1 MATWNPSANAGG
13 FLAAIGEQN
22 SNAPR
27 ADDANAAL
35 AYIRD
40 NNDRERSGQNNIGL
54 QALLGLG
61 NVAQIYQANQ
71 SQDRQ
76 KQFQQAY
83 GNAYASGDRTAM
95 RNLAAQFPEQLE
107 AVRNGMQFVDDDQRN
122 TVGNLAAGARLAAA
136 SPESMGA
143 WLQSNAADLQRVG
156 LDPAEVA
163 QTYQQNPQA
172 FGEFADHLG
181 MAAIG
186 PDKYFDVQD
195 KIVGQRQNQQKIDES
210 ARSNRASEAVQW
222 ANHNIA
228 QQNVN
233 LRRMELDDKKY
244 DRQIARE
251 ANGLKLAELQ
261 DKRQKNLDD
270 IEQAKRDKAESYY
283 SSMDTMSRTIDTANK
298 VLKSPGFTGYF
309 GTNLNPL
316 SSRYLPGTDAAD
328 TSALVDTLKSQGFMS
343 GIQQMRGMGALS
355 NAEGQKVVDA
365 IGNLSPSQSEKSAK
379 AAIQTIINTTQMAQ
393 KRMQQKY
400 GKDIPDQ
407 NKAAPTSQQQLSDDD
422 LINKYL
428 GGR

>member
-13 FLAAIGEQN
+13 FLAGIGEQN

-35 AYIRD
+35 PYIRD
-40 NNDRERSGQNNIGL
+40 NNDRERSGQNNLGL

-122 TVGNLAAGARLAAA
+122 TVGNLAAGARLAAS
-136 SPESMGA
+136 SPESMGS
-143 WLQSNAADLQRVG
+143 WLQNNAADLQRVG
-156 LDPAEVA
+156 LDPLEVA

-195 KIVGQRQNQQKIDES
+195 KIVGQRQNQQKIDET

-222 ANHNIA
+222 ANNNIA

-251 ANGLKLAELQ
+251 TNGLKLAELQ

-309 GTNLNPL
+309 GTNFNPL

-400 GKDIPDQ
+400 GKDIPNQ
-407 NKAAPTSQQQLSDDD
+407 EQQPPTSQQQLSDDD

>member
-13 FLAAIGEQN
+13 FLAGIGEQN

-40 NNDRERSGQNNIGL
+40 NNDRERSGQNNLGL

-122 TVGNLAAGARLAAA
+122 TVGNLAAGARLAAS

-143 WLQSNAADLQRVG
+143 WLQNNAADLQRVG
-156 LDPAEVA
+156 LDPQDVA

-195 KIVGQRQNQQKIDES
+195 KIVGQRQNQQKIDET

-222 ANHNIA
+222 ANNNIA

-251 ANGLKLAELQ
+251 TNDLKLAELQ

-309 GTNLNPL
+309 GTNFNPL

-407 NKAAPTSQQQLSDDD
+407 ERQSPTSQQQLSDDD

>member
-13 FLAAIGEQN
+13 FLAGIGEQN

-40 NNDRERSGQNNIGL
+40 NNDRERSGQNNLGL

-122 TVGNLAAGARLAAA
+122 TVGNLAAGARLAAS

-143 WLQSNAADLQRVG
+143 WLQNNAADLQRVG
-156 LDPAEVA
+156 LDPQDVA

-195 KIVGQRQNQQKIDES
+195 KIVGQRQNQQKIDET

-222 ANHNIA
+222 ANNNIA

-251 ANGLKLAELQ
+251 ANDLKLAELQ

-309 GTNLNPL
+309 GTNFNPL

-379 AAIQTIINTTQMAQ
+379 AAIKTIINTTQMAQ

-407 NKAAPTSQQQLSDDD
+407 ERQSPTSQQQLSDDD

>member
-13 FLAAIGEQN
+13 FLAGIGEQN

-40 NNDRERSGQNNIGL
+40 NNDRERSGQNNLGL

-61 NVAQIYQANQ
+61 NVAKIYQANQ

-107 AVRNGMQFVDDDQRN
+107 ALRNGMQFVDDDQRN
-122 TVGNLAAGARLAAA
+122 TVGNLAAGARLAAS
-136 SPESMGA
+136 SPESMGS
-143 WLQSNAADLQRVG
+143 WLQNNAADLQRVG
-156 LDPAEVA
+156 LDPQDVA

-195 KIVGQRQNQQKIDES
+195 KIVGQRQNQQKIDET

-222 ANHNIA
+222 ANNNIA

-251 ANGLKLAELQ
+251 TNDLKLAELQ

-309 GTNLNPL
+309 GTNFNPL

-407 NKAAPTSQQQLSDDD
+407 ERQSPTSQQQLSDDD
-422 LINKYL
+422 LINQYR